1 MQRFLTILQNYLNQI
16 NMPNLRWT
24 DIVEILILT
33 FLIYHILLWIKNTRA
48 WSLLKGLLVIGAFVA
63 LAALFNMS
71 TILWIVQHVTG
82 LAVTAVVILLQPELR
97 SAMEELGQTNILSS
111 LFNLDNQRTPEGR
124 FSDKTISE
132 IIRATMQMSRVRTGA
147 LIVIEQTT
155 PLQEY
160 ARTGIDM
167 DALVTSQLLINIF
180 EKNTPLHD
188 GAVIIRK
195 NRVVAATCYLPLS
208 ENRMDKKLGTRHRAG
223 VGISEVT
230 DSLTIIVSEET
241 GDISLAY
248 RGSLTQGVSED
259 YLKIRSLFN
268 NWGLKIVSL
277 IVAIFLWLFV
287 TNYQDP
293 ETVLTVNNVPVK
305 LLHTEAVKSEGKIY
319 IVLDDSDTIPVVTI
333 NAPRSIVDKL
343 EADNVIATADLED
356 MNPDYTVPI
365 TITTNKYSDSISNIS
380 GSIRSVSL
388 SVEDEARA
396 IFPIEASVAGSAADG
411 YQMGQVAMDQN
422 QVRVTGPKSEV
433 ERVKSAGVIVDISD
447 SDRTVSTNA
456 EIHLY
461 DEDGRDIDIDK
472 NLTLN
477 IDKVMVR
484 VEVLPLKVVPIKIA
498 VSGKPVEGYRM
509 TGETSVEPGQVMVAG
524 KKSTLD
530 TLSAISIPSSE
541 LNVTGRTNDLVKT
554 FDLRNYLPS
563 GVELAEG
570 EGETV
575 KVTIEIVETGDE

>member
-48 WSLLKGLLVIGAFVA
+48 WSLLKGLLVVGAFVA

-82 LAVTAVVILLQPELR
+82 LAVTTIVILLQPELR

-124 FSDKTISE
+124 FSDQTITE

-155 PLQEY
+155 PLHEY

-208 ENRMDKKLGTRHRAG
+208 ENRMDKNLGTRHRAA

-241 GDISLAY
+241 GGISLAY
-248 RGSLTQGVSED
+248 RGSLTQGVSEE
-259 YLKIRSLFN
+259 YLREML
-268 NWGLKIVSL
+268 
-277 IVAIFLWLFV
+277 V
-287 TNYQDP
+287 TVQNKEIQEEKHARLLSRRGKEKDNGPDP
-293 ETVLTVNNVPVK
+293 K
-305 LLHTEAVKSEGKIY
+305 
-319 IVLDDSDTIPVVTI
+319 
-333 NAPRSIVDKL
+333 
-343 EADNVIATADLED
+343 
-356 MNPDYTVPI
+356 
-365 TITTNKYSDSISNIS
+365 
-380 GSIRSVSL
+380 
-388 SVEDEARA
+388 
-396 IFPIEASVAGSAADG
+396 
-411 YQMGQVAMDQN
+411 
-422 QVRVTGPKSEV
+422 
-433 ERVKSAGVIVDISD
+433 
-447 SDRTVSTNA
+447 
-456 EIHLY
+456 
-461 DEDGRDIDIDK
+461 
-472 NLTLN
+472 TL
-477 IDKVMVR
+477 
-484 VEVLPLKVVPIKIA
+484 
-498 VSGKPVEGYRM
+498 
-509 TGETSVEPGQVMVAG
+509 
-524 KKSTLD
+524 
-530 TLSAISIPSSE
+530 
-541 LNVTGRTNDLVKT
+541 
-554 FDLRNYLPS
+554 
-563 GVELAEG
+563 
-570 EGETV
+570 
-575 KVTIEIVETGDE
+575 